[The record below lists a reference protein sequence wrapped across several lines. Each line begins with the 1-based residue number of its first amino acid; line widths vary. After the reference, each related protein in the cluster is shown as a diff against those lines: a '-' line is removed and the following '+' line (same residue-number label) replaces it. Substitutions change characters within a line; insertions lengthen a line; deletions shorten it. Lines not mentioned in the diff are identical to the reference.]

1 MPDPLIGELE
11 KSHSYAVPPPARG
24 EVDWLQLALL
34 VSERRR
40 RIAQIFVAVLVASTV
55 IAFLLPVKYVS
66 SARILPPNN
75 SQMNL
80 SSMFLNQL
88 AGSSGAGSMLGSA
101 LNLKNPSD
109 VYVAMLKSRTIQDK
123 LIDKY
128 DLRKVYS
135 EKTYVETRKKLQQN
149 TDITAGKEGVIVLEI
164 EDKDPTRARDL
175 ARAYVDN
182 LLLLTEELS
191 ISEAAQRR
199 VYFERELVKEK
210 DNLAQSEVELKKM
223 QQQTGLFLPGEQA
236 RAVVESIARLQAMVA
251 AKQVQIGAMKN
262 FAAAGNP
269 ELLQAQRELVELQAQ
284 LDKLQQD
291 QAQIE
296 GGVMIPVGKI
306 PERTLEFIRKYR
318 DFRYHETLFE
328 MLAKQFELAKLEE
341 ARDYAALQILDWPV
355 VPDRKSKPYRLL
367 IIAVTLLATI
377 FAILIGL
384 LLEFEYRQRMMSP
397 EFAERVGRLRRLWR
411 KPDWGK
417 A

>member
-1 MPDPLIGELE
+1 
-11 KSHSYAVPPPARG
+11 
-24 EVDWLQLALL
+24 
-34 VSERRR
+34 
-40 RIAQIFVAVLVASTV
+40 
-55 IAFLLPVKYVS
+55 
-66 SARILPPNN
+66 
-75 SQMNL
+75 
-80 SSMFLNQL
+80 
-88 AGSSGAGSMLGSA
+88 
-101 LNLKNPSD
+101 
-109 VYVAMLKSRTIQDK
+109 
-123 LIDKY
+123 
-128 DLRKVYS
+128 
-135 EKTYVETRKKLQQN
+135 
-149 TDITAGKEGVIVLEI
+149 
-164 EDKDPTRARDL
+164 
-175 ARAYVDN
+175 
-182 LLLLTEELS
+182 
-191 ISEAAQRR
+191 
-199 VYFERELVKEK
+199 
-210 DNLAQSEVELKKM
+210 
-223 QQQTGLFLPGEQA
+223 
-236 RAVVESIARLQAMVA
+236 
-251 AKQVQIGAMKN
+251 
-262 FAAAGNP
+262 
-269 ELLQAQRELVELQAQ
+269 LQAQRELVELQAQ